1 MPRRL
6 TRGAF
11 KKKVP
16 ILPLHI
22 FFKLSIPVPEI
33 LLARRFTSEEKKKK
47 KKRERSNTL
56 EYERKRAFLRFHDTF
71 GNGIL
76 KEAKQLKI
84 ANVGAI
90 KTWVQAFQ
98 SHLRNNSR
106 GGGEASE

>member
-16 ILPLHI
+16 ILPPHI

-47 KKRERSNTL
+47 RRGREITL